1 MKCPHC
7 GGEVGLEEK
16 FCPWCGKPNEQS
28 VQHMEDMARFQ
39 ASYRATEQSVEKKTK
54 HVVTYFFPIVFAL
67 VAVLDIVFC
76 AAPRLLDIN
85 CLINS
90 NYYYNTG
97 TVDKIGFLKN
107 YFVIDGTYYYVNPL
121 HNNLNEGDTVR
132 VKHTQYSGFT
142 LDWTCLYSRII
153 ETSLNFPRKV
163 SNKTLF
169 FHFAASRRH
178 RRLAGLYTLFIA
190 VHAKRR

>member
-1 MKCPHC
+1 MRYFIVNLAVHILVTAIFIVLACISAGRNK
-7 GGEVGLEEK
+7 K
-16 FCPWCGKPNEQS
+16 
-28 VQHMEDMARFQ
+28 
-39 ASYRATEQSVEKKTK
+39 KKTK

-142 LDWTCLYSRII
+142 LDWTLVADTDQEEINNGSG
-153 ETSLNFPRKV
+153 ETES
-163 SNKTLF
+163 
-169 FHFAASRRH
+169 
-178 RRLAGLYTLFIA
+178 
-190 VHAKRR
+190 